1 MSFRKSATVRRTKA
15 GRSSWW
21 FRLVRLIQPVR
32 LAFGEF
38 RQGDRADFFE
48 RNLKEALG
56 TLHQADIVRANR
68 YPETVEIVNPGEA
81 LHTLCYI
88 HPLIL
93 IIRPLTP
100 PLIRN

>member
-1 MSFRKSATVRRTKA
+1 MSFRKSATARRTKA
-15 GRSSWW
+15 GRSSWSGW
-21 FRLVRLIQPVR
+21 VR